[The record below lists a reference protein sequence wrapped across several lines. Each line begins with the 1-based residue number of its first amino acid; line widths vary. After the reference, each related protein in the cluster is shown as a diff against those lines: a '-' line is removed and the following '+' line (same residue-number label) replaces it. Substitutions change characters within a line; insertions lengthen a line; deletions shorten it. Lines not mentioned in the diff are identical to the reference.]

1 MKKVVIGILTLLITA
16 SFYQGYKKVL
26 STSRQASVKKTL
38 NGYDYQRALDMI
50 SNFKKRYTNDHG
62 LKSISAWYSKA
73 DIQNMLD
80 LLTKEGNDTNIL
92 TDGVRFYFGSE
103 TALGTTK
110 LDVKILL
117 VSTKAKTPVA
127 PNNTSLHGD
136 YYDHADTYF
145 GSANVTGD
153 AMQNAAAQ
161 MLQNGG
167 LLYNAQSP
175 IPNVTCLNP
184 DAHLIL
190 GNDAYNWV
198 QRRHDKDDNG
208 IPPLRDK
215 SAYNTESEWFDICFI
230 SSLFSTVV
238 NPNNNFDGI
247 RVYLGNGRKIKNQPL
262 TKRDVFIL
270 VPTRAKDSYH
280 QDAYDCLN
288 LVRNSLCDLHIGGR
302 FLKTKLTPVQLNLR
316 FKSKYFVTPYFLDAG
331 YDIGEL
337 CPSICN

>member
-1 MKKVVIGILTLLITA
+1 MKKLVIGMLTLLITA
-16 SFYQGYKKVL
+16 SFYQGYKKPL
-26 STSRQASVKKTL
+26 STSRQAPFQKTL
-38 NGYDYQRALDMI
+38 NGYDRQRALGMI
-50 SNFKKRYTNDHG
+50 SNFKGRYAKDYG

-80 LLTKEGNDTNIL
+80 LLTKEGNDPNIL

-103 TALGTTK
+103 TAPGTTK

-117 VSTKAKTPVA
+117 VSTMAKTPVA
-127 PNNTSLHGD
+127 PDHTSQHGD
-136 YYDHADTYF
+136 YYDHTANYL

-153 AMQNAAAQ
+153 AMQDAAGHVF
-161 MLQNGG
+161 QNRG
-167 LLYNAQSP
+167 LLYGSQSP
-175 IPNVTCLNP
+175 IPNVKCPNP

-230 SSLFSTVV
+230 SSLFSAVV
-238 NPNNNFDGI
+238 NPNNNLDGI
-247 RVYLGNGRKIKNQPL
+247 RVYLGNGRKVKNQPP

-270 VPTRAKDSYH
+270 VPTRAKGSYH

-288 LVRNSLCDLHIGGR
+288 IVPTSLCALNIGGR
-302 FLKTKLTPVQLNLR
+302 FLKTKLTPVQLKLR